1 MYRFASHPR
10 LAYLAYNMLYHRRI
24 LGQGSFLL
32 KQNPSEASLTMD
44 DLKEMLESNS
54 YQTLMSK
61 LMHYAK
67 NVTGTNAYWSK
78 AKDDLKTII
87 SQVGP
92 PTILWTLSCADFHWP
107 EFHNLFSTN
116 SEVSDS
122 ERRQNVIDN
131 PHLLDW
137 LFTERTENFV
147 KYWFKETLGPT

>member
-1 MYRFASHPR
+1 M
-10 LAYLAYNMLYHRRI
+10 
-24 LGQGSFLL
+24 L

-92 PTILWTLSCADFHWP
+92 PTILWTLSCADFYWP

>member
-1 MYRFASHPR
+1 
-10 LAYLAYNMLYHRRI
+10 
-24 LGQGSFLL
+24 
-32 KQNPSEASLTMD
+32 MD

-92 PTILWTLSCADFHWP
+92 PTILWTLSCADFYWP